1 MITTQELFTA
11 IEELNKAKRSEIGG
25 HAHGGVTEV
34 YWIIDENEIAYGY
47 FGASATIHVD
57 FVQAGEHI
65 KMTFQG
71 ERAMALRHCG
81 SCVSVST
88 DSDHGQL
95 QA

>member
-1 MITTQELFTA
+1 MITTKELFTA
-11 IEELNKAKRSEIGG
+11 IQELNKAKRYEIGG

-34 YWIIDENEIAYGY
+34 YWNMGESEIAYGY
-47 FGASATIHVD
+47 FGDSATIHVD
-57 FVQAGEHI
+57 FVQAGERI

-71 ERAMALRHCG
+71 ERALALRHCG

>member
-1 MITTQELFTA
+1 MITTKELFTA
-11 IEELNKAKRSEIGG
+11 IQELNKAKRYEIGG

-34 YWIIDENEIAYGY
+34 YWNMGENEIAYGY
-47 FGASATIHVD
+47 FGDSATIHVD
-57 FVQAGEHI
+57 FVQDGEHI

-71 ERAMALRHCG
+71 ERAVALRHCG
-81 SCVSVST
+81 SCVSVTT

>member
-11 IEELNKAKRSEIGG
+11 IKELNKAKRSEIGG

-34 YWIIDENEIAYGY
+34 YWNMGEIEIAYGY
-47 FGASATIHVD
+47 FGASATIHVC
-57 FVQAGEHI
+57 FVLAGEEI

-71 ERAMALRHCG
+71 ERALALRHCG

-88 DSDHGQL
+88 DSSHGQL
-95 QA
+95 EA